1 MRHALYET
9 WTDETYKMET
19 LSKVHGGKWKKFDQK
34 LAVSQVV
41 DVTSYE
47 VEKMIW
53 KKKLEEMMCTDVVAF
68 ADIT

>member
-1 MRHALYET
+1 
-9 WTDETYKMET
+9 MENGRNSIRSW
-19 LSKVHGGKWKKFDQK
+19 L
-34 LAVSQVV
+34 LVV

-47 VEKMIW
+47 VEKIIL

>member
-1 MRHALYET
+1 MRRALYET
-9 WTDETYKMET
+9 WTDETLKMET
-19 LSKVHGGKWKKFDQK
+19 LLEVHGGKWKKN
-34 LAVSQVV
+34 LIRSWLLLV

-47 VEKMIW
+47 VKKMIW

>member
-1 MRHALYET
+1 MIRSWL
-9 WTDETYKMET
+9 
-19 LSKVHGGKWKKFDQK
+19 L
-34 LAVSQVV
+34 VV

-47 VEKMIW
+47 VAKMIW

>member
-1 MRHALYET
+1 
-9 WTDETYKMET
+9 MENGRNSIISC
-19 LSKVHGGKWKKFDQK
+19 L
-34 LAVSQVV
+34 LME

-47 VEKMIW
+47 VKKMIW

>member
-1 MRHALYET
+1 
-9 WTDETYKMET
+9 MENGRNSIRRW
-19 LSKVHGGKWKKFDQK
+19 L
-34 LAVSQVV
+34 LVV

-68 ADIT
+68 TDIT

>member
-1 MRHALYET
+1 
-9 WTDETYKMET
+9 MENGRNSIISW
-19 LSKVHGGKWKKFDQK
+19 LLVE
-34 LAVSQVV
+34 

-53 KKKLEEMMCTDVVAF
+53 KKKLEEMTCTDVVAF

>member
-1 MRHALYET
+1 MVENGRNSIRSWLLLT
-9 WTDETYKMET
+9 
-19 LSKVHGGKWKKFDQK
+19 
-34 LAVSQVV
+34 V
-41 DVTSYE
+41 DVTRYE